1 MGFIA
6 HNNTITM
13 TAYTTPKGREYLV
26 SGNPE
31 DFRPAF
37 FGLDDSD
44 TNYLQASEMTL
55 DGPNILP
62 AGFVP
67 DLSGDYTGSIKSLA
81 AGVTQRSF
89 LYGGASVGQ
98 VGTSGA
104 LGTRIAQ
111 VGFGPHRIATTRA
124 VTAAMPNTTYAISVP
139 VRTLDGV
146 VNGGERVRVFLLPPH
161 QGTSSLLYPHIRL
174 ENSGITEWAAGNP
187 SARSVRANFSVP
199 IFPSITPAITQDGGH
214 RCFLYFAMVPYKSA
228 VLVPQ
233 ATAIFAVEI
242 LLSTALTS
250 GSTSLL

>member
-37 FGLDDSD
+37 FALDDSD
-44 TNYLQASEMTL
+44 TNYLQASETTV

-81 AGVTQRSF
+81 AGVAQRSF
-89 LYGGASVGQ
+89 LYGGATVGQ
-98 VGTSGA
+98 VGTSGV

-111 VGFGPHRIATTRA
+111 VGFGAHRIATTRA
-124 VTAAMPNTTYAISVP
+124 VTAAMPNTTYAVNIP
-139 VRTLDGV
+139 LRTLDGV
-146 VNGGERVRVFLLPPH
+146 VNGGERVRVYLLPPH

-174 ENSGITEWAAGNP
+174 ENGGITEWAPGNP
-187 SARSVRANFSVP
+187 SARGVRANFSLP
-199 IFPSITPAITQDGGH
+199 IFPPVTPVITHDGGY

-233 ATAIFAVEI
+233 STAIFAVEI
-242 LLSTALTS
+242 LLSTTITS
-250 GSTSLL
+250 GATGLL